1 MSPQQDKRYAVFL
14 SYNSEDRAAVEQL
27 AIYLQDRVNL
37 HPWLDKWELIPG
49 ESWVENLE
57 RGLAESATC
66 AIFVGQSGKGP
77 WQEQEV
83 KLALRQQVKNPDF
96 RVIPVLLPDA
106 PQQPELPA
114 FLSGNMWVDF
124 RNGLHDDD
132 ALWRLECG
140 ICGEPPGRGRPK
152 PQPEVIL
159 LKLQEIPEQART
171 KQPSEKM
178 PRTPVIRLRSE
189 PLVVLTDEAQKI
201 FKVKK
206 NWPAWLLGYK
216 PFEYIQN
223 EFEDWGETV
232 IDHVTGLMWQKSGSM
247 ETLTYQK
254 ARAYIEQLNHKRFAG
269 YTDWRLP
276 TVAELI
282 SLIEPEKQAN
292 KLYINPIFD
301 KRQRWCWSADTRSS
315 AAAWDVDFENGSV
328 GWGYLSNIYYVRG
341 VRS

>member
-1 MSPQQDKRYAVFL
+1 LLTGVRRVMNQQQDKRYAVFL

-57 RGLAESATC
+57 RGLAESVTC

-96 RVIPVLLPDA
+96 RVIPVLLLDA

-140 ICGEPPGRGRPK
+140 IRGKPPGRGRPK
-152 PQPEVIL
+152 PQPEVIPPKSQKMPEQAQTQQSSGKASRVTAKAKPEQPKTKTGRQPKTKPEIVKVEPNQL
-159 LKLQEIPEQART
+159 EQEPIAETKPEEETPKKPQEVPEQARM
-171 KQPSEKM
+171 KQPSE
-178 PRTPVIRLRSE
+178 RTTRSPVIRLRSN
-189 PLVVLTDEAQKI
+189 PLVVSEKEAEKI
-201 FKVKK
+201 FGTKK
-206 NWPAWLLGYK
+206 SGWWILGGWK
-216 PFEYIQN
+216 PLKYIQN
-223 EFEDWGETV
+223 DFEDQDKTV
-232 IDHVTGLMWQKSGSM
+232 VDHVTGLMWQKSG
-247 ETLTYQK
+247 
-254 ARAYIEQLNHKRFAG
+254 FG
-269 YTDWRLP
+269 
-276 TVAELI
+276 
-282 SLIEPEKQAN
+282 
-292 KLYINPIFD
+292 
-301 KRQRWCWSADTRSS
+301 
-315 AAAWDVDFENGSV
+315 
-328 GWGYLSNIYYVRG
+328 
-341 VRS
+341 